1 MNLKSASPGLSWL
14 AILFVALALSIGWG
28 VRGNWGHEY
37 GAMIPGAL
45 AAMAAVLASGRDDWY
60 RRIAFFAFFGAV
72 GWSFGGS
79 ISYMQVIAYT
89 HSGHWQ
95 SMGYGFA
102 CLFLIGFL
110 WAAMGGAGTALSAF
124 LDRTRLTELLVPTFA
139 VFAAWVLQDVALG
152 IYFRGLRLFGFELH
166 EGLRTQL
173 DLGKIT
179 KEQFAEQIKW
189 INWNDTDWLAV
200 VVAAAAILLLVI
212 VRRRICWGSSLALH
226 MCVGWWL
233 GFTVLTHSLGLRMT
247 PPRGDNWS
255 GALGMTIG
263 MFVFLFRQREW
274 GISWTA
280 LVVGWF
286 GGLGFSG
293 ATLIKLILVHPEFQ
307 QRVFGR
313 PIDSNWHSVL
323 EQTFGFISGL
333 GVALAMGYWSSRAP
347 RQSDEAPVRRWAEVA
362 CVLFV
367 MLAITYVNI
376 VKNLEAVW
384 LKKGNILA
392 DELWGLPTTTWFNIA
407 YIALAIVIASPLVA
421 YYRGCEIAILPE
433 SRLGKGQLFFIA
445 FLWWIVLGNLART
458 VPFAEQRL
466 ITEGVIHINACLC
479 TLLAIFLPSRERM
492 IEAIELCT
500 WQGMLK
506 RTALAGLLAAVVVVA
521 SEFAIV
527 RSTWGDTFVGH
538 ASLHIR
544 FGPNATL
551 DKK

>member
-1 MNLKSASPGLSWL
+1 
-14 AILFVALALSIGWG
+14 
-28 VRGNWGHEY
+28 
-37 GAMIPGAL
+37 
-45 AAMAAVLASGRDDWY
+45 
-60 RRIAFFAFFGAV
+60 
-72 GWSFGGS
+72 
-79 ISYMQVIAYT
+79 
-89 HSGHWQ
+89 
-95 SMGYGFA
+95 
-102 CLFLIGFL
+102 
-110 WAAMGGAGTALSAF
+110 
-124 LDRTRLTELLVPTFA
+124 
-139 VFAAWVLQDVALG
+139 
-152 IYFRGLRLFGFELH
+152 
-166 EGLRTQL
+166 
-173 DLGKIT
+173 
-179 KEQFAEQIKW
+179 
-189 INWNDTDWLAV
+189 
-200 VVAAAAILLLVI
+200 
-212 VRRRICWGSSLALH
+212 
-226 MCVGWWL
+226 
-233 GFTVLTHSLGLRMT
+233 
-247 PPRGDNWS
+247 
-255 GALGMTIG
+255 
-263 MFVFLFRQREW
+263 
-274 GISWTA
+274 
-280 LVVGWF
+280 
-286 GGLGFSG
+286 
-293 ATLIKLILVHPEFQ
+293 
-307 QRVFGR
+307 
-313 PIDSNWHSVL
+313 
-323 EQTFGFISGL
+323 
-333 GVALAMGYWSSRAP
+333 MGYWSSRAP